1 MIGSLQFQSYTGN
14 HGYCQFMST
23 AAMIFRQQHFRA
35 FSTIVYLLHSF
46 QLLFFHGLWSGDL
59 GLSNWQPL
67 ALSSL
72 TSGESWISPSS
83 GNTGVSFSK
92 TESGTHLQLEGTP
105 LVCAM
110 YIGKQVFFHVEK
122 TEWKSEKLT
131 SQCFR
136 NRAHPLNCKMWLKTC
151 ENSLLMRQW
160 GDCRY
165 AKQKHE
171 KLEKY

>member
-1 MIGSLQFQSYTGN
+1 MIGSSQFQSYTGN

-35 FSTIVYLLHSF
+35 FSTIVFLLHSF

-110 YIGKQVFFHVEK
+110 YVGKQVFSRGEDWMEIRETQK
-122 TEWKSEKLT
+122 TMLQKQSPSFEL
-131 SQCFR
+131 Q
-136 NRAHPLNCKMWLKTC
+136 NVI
-151 ENSLLMRQW
+151 ENVW
-160 GDCRY
+160 
-165 AKQKHE
+165 E
-171 KLEKY
+171 